1 MTVTFRFRLAAMGV
15 AALLVGTTARAGA
28 AAVGWAGPRSSGQR
42 LYVPVYPSVRFLEG
56 WLLDLAVTVSIRNT
70 DPARPI
76 RVEAVRYFGNDGG
89 ERGEPFAAPGVL
101 GPMASAEVVIRQSE
115 LRGDV
120 GANLVVEWRSTA
132 PVAPPLVEAVMVGI
146 SGTQGFAFASRAV
159 VLDEW
164 R

>member
-28 AAVGWAGPRSSGQR
+28 AEVGWIGPRSSGQR

-56 WLLDLAVTVSIRNT
+56 WPLDLAVTVSIRDT

-120 GANLVVEWRSTA
+120 DANLVVEWGR
-132 PVAPPLVEAVMVGI
+132 P
-146 SGTQGFAFASRAV
+146 RR
-159 VLDEW
+159 W
-164 R
+164 RRPWWRR